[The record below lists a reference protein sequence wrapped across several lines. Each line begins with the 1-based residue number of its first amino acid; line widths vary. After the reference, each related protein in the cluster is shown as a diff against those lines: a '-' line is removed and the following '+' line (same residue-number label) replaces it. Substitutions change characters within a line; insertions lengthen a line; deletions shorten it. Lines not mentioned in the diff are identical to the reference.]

1 MKLKNPYQKGD
12 RILVKTFAGLDVCVI
27 LRERYLVK
35 DSEYKL
41 GTDGWTAQITNQKEV
56 NDLRKSGVPYKKDEK
71 PIVFIADWEIIKKM
85 PA

>member
-1 MKLKNPYQKGD
+1 MKLKKPYQKGD

-41 GTDGWTAQITNQKEV
+41 GTD
-56 NDLRKSGVPYKKDEK
+56 
-71 PIVFIADWEIIKKM
+71 WEIIKKM